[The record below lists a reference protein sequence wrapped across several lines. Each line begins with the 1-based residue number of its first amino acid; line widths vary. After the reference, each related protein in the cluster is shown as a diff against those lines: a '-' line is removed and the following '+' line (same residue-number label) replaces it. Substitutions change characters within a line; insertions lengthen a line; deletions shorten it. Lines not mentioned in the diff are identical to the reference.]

1 MPDSGSN
8 VVNVPMAQRVMFI
21 TRLAI
26 GLIIFVPVLIFN
38 IRQVIQYGLTLEEQ
52 NSLVQRLLLSAARTE
67 AELFNAEDRYLE
79 VLIND
84 AVSPEVG
91 FLIEVDGATIFQ
103 KRMNTGSLLLLNR
116 TSTLN
121 LQGHQ
126 VVIRNQRSLADRLP
140 LMLGVTSV
148 GFFLFYFF
156 LWAFRTFLFRQWF
169 LVELKEMELRER
181 FEYMVLASDDWFWET
196 GDDFSIRISSC
207 LADGPFNKR
216 DCLGQRFW
224 ELPGLEAEIQ
234 WYSIRHSLM
243 QHLPVVFRVMHGNKD
258 NPIWYELRGKPF
270 FQTDGKLNGYR
281 GLGRDITSDMA
292 RQRELELHR
301 EDLKNLVDQQTLD
314 LIEARAKAEE
324 ASKAKSM
331 FIANMSHE
339 LRTPMNAIIGL
350 SQLMMRTD
358 LSTKQKG
365 YLDTISNS
373 SELLLSTIND
383 ILDISKIEA
392 GKLQL
397 VEESFLVGDLI
408 EEVVAL
414 ILPRARSKGIEIIVD
429 ITTLSAQGITGDRT
443 RLGQSL
449 LNLLSNSVKFTEK
462 GHILLRTILLPSG
475 KDGHSL
481 EISVSDTGIGMSAEQ
496 QARVFHPFEQ
506 ADKSTSRTYGGT
518 GLGLSI
524 LKRIV
529 DLMGGEVGMA
539 SEVGA
544 GTTFFLR
551 IPVRI
556 VDKDVP
562 LAPESE
568 LESPAVSDLKVL
580 VVDDNPVVLE
590 VLANLLSRKGFRV
603 ATAGNAWQAMQMVQ
617 TNHAEGSP
625 YSVVIVD
632 WQMPEVDGLSLL
644 RRIRREAGSPMPRLV
659 CMTAFS
665 KEDLQ
670 DVAEAGDYELLLEK
684 PLTERGVTRQ
694 LVSVLQNSVV
704 VNAAVPERKVASL
717 AGMRVLVADDDVI
730 TQRLVSEVLGQ
741 SGVVCE
747 VVDNGQKVLDL
758 LQGGE
763 KFDVVLMDIEMPVMD
778 GLTATLKL
786 RADETSLDIP
796 VIALTANALSHQQD
810 AYLAAG
816 FDEFISKPFYREDIL
831 GKLAEYYAQIRTGEK
846 GVDIRKLCLMLD
858 AGDAGVLDWV
868 GMHDSQL
875 RALIQ
880 GEYSRFVTA
889 LRNYDF
895 DTAATLV
902 RRFQA

>member
-1 MPDSGSN
+1 
-8 VVNVPMAQRVMFI
+8 
-21 TRLAI
+21 
-26 GLIIFVPVLIFN
+26 
-38 IRQVIQYGLTLEEQ
+38 
-52 NSLVQRLLLSAARTE
+52 
-67 AELFNAEDRYLE
+67 
-79 VLIND
+79 
-84 AVSPEVG
+84 
-91 FLIEVDGATIFQ
+91 
-103 KRMNTGSLLLLNR
+103 
-116 TSTLN
+116 
-121 LQGHQ
+121 
-126 VVIRNQRSLADRLP
+126 
-140 LMLGVTSV
+140 
-148 GFFLFYFF
+148 
-156 LWAFRTFLFRQWF
+156 
-169 LVELKEMELRER
+169 
-181 FEYMVLASDDWFWET
+181 
-196 GDDFSIRISSC
+196 
-207 LADGPFNKR
+207 
-216 DCLGQRFW
+216 
-224 ELPGLEAEIQ
+224 
-234 WYSIRHSLM
+234 
-243 QHLPVVFRVMHGNKD
+243 
-258 NPIWYELRGKPF
+258 
-270 FQTDGKLNGYR
+270 
-281 GLGRDITSDMA
+281 
-292 RQRELELHR
+292 
-301 EDLKNLVDQQTLD
+301 
-314 LIEARAKAEE
+314 
-324 ASKAKSM
+324 M

-365 YLDTISNS
+365 YLETIANS
-373 SELLLSTIND
+373 SELLLSIIND

-429 ITTLSAQGITGDRT
+429 TTTLSAQGITGDRT

-462 GHILLRTILLPSG
+462 GHILVRAILLPSG

-506 ADKSTSRTYGGT
+506 ADKSTSRAYGGT

-556 VDKDVP
+556 VDKDIP
-562 LAPESE
+562 LGRESE
-568 LESPAVSDLKVL
+568 LESLAVSDLKVL

-603 ATAGNAWQAMQMVQ
+603 ETAGNAWQAMQMVQ
-617 TNHAEGSP
+617 TNNAEGSP
-625 YSVVIVD
+625 YSIVIVD

-644 RRIRREAGSPMPRLV
+644 RRIRLEAVSPMPRLV

-778 GLTATLKL
+778 GLTAILKL
-786 RADETSLDIP
+786 RANETSLDIP

-831 GKLAEYYAQIRTGEK
+831 GKLSEYYAQIRTGEK